1 MDAPVV
7 KNWCKSATTDVGK
20 LSRCFARLLVSIPIT
35 KMRRW
40 RQSCWKAQVA
50 PEPQIGQM
58 IARFVQKLPNCVKV
72 KQCSLEEEC
81 ATITLQ
87 SRMWNKQ
94 GNPRNENRMPVIKTG
109 ISLWELEHRE
119 ILSLNTNSP
128 FRWYTNVG
136 YTLVYIP
143 WYLIMLASTK
153 DVFRGNDS
161 FLSWMLAPPGF

>member
-1 MDAPVV
+1 MQKGQILFVTKVYNFDH
-7 KNWCKSATTDVGK
+7 SG
-20 LSRCFARLLVSIPIT
+20 LLVSIPIT

-94 GNPRNENRMPVIKTG
+94 GNPRNENRMPVMKTG

-119 ILSLNTNSP
+119 ILTVL
-128 FRWYTNVG
+128 FVG
-136 YTLVYIP
+136 T
-143 WYLIMLASTK
+143 WFLIMLASTM
-153 DVFRGNDS
+153 NI
-161 FLSWMLAPPGF
+161 FLGYTLLFEIKLEWIGCAV